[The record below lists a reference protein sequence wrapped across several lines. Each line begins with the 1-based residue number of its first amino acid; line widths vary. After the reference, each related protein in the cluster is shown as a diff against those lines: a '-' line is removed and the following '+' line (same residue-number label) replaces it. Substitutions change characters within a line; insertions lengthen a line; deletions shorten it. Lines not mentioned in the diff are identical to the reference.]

1 MLGDSITWSANVPF
15 GQRYGDF
22 IEQGL
27 QARLGERAVVDVAI
41 CGNGSDTVGQGL
53 ARLER
58 DVLAYEPDAVLINFG
73 GNNLIRETN
82 YVKKDLRALISGIRK
97 QQPHV
102 PIILETI
109 PTIIEK
115 LHEYRKHPDILK
127 DGGLTHALEARAHRI
142 IRRVAGEFALPL
154 HDRFRIF
161 QAALKEDESLNDQL
175 ICKDGVHLTVAGNRY
190 FARSAA
196 EVLANC
202 LNGPMRLSA
211 PAALWLK
218 RAECNAAFAECCRCL
233 RESGLELFLRS
244 SGSWSRLMLQQA
256 RSFARRAERLATAL
270 SVQSRAKKI
279 AVLSAVFS
287 ALQRALPSEIHQML
301 GAKEI
306 ENITWALSQLDSFPK
321 DPMVRRL
328 RNRLC
333 AIRRKRRV
341 VYTD

>member
-1 MLGDSITWSANVPF
+1 MLGDSITWSADVPF

-27 QARLGERAVVDVAI
+27 QARLGGRTVVDMAI
-41 CGNGSDTVGQGL
+41 CGDGGNTVGQGL

-58 DVLAYEPDAVLINFG
+58 DLLAYEPDAVLINLG

-97 QQPHV
+97 RQPHV

-115 LHEYRKHPDILK
+115 MHCYRKHPDILK
-127 DGGLTHALEARAHRI
+127 TGGLMHALDARAHQI
-142 IRRVAGEFALPL
+142 IRLVAGEFALPM
-154 HDRFRIF
+154 HDRFKIF
-161 QAALKEDESLNDQL
+161 QAALKGNKSLNNRL
-175 ICKDGVHLTVAGNRY
+175 ICKDGVHLTAAGNRY
-190 FARSAA
+190 FARSAS

-202 LNGPMRLSA
+202 LNGPTRLIA
-211 PAALWLK
+211 PAAVWLK
-218 RAECNAAFAECCRCL
+218 RAEDNAAFAECCRCL
-233 RESGLELFLRS
+233 QAGGLELFLRS

-256 RSFARRAERLATAL
+256 RSFARRAQCLATTP
-270 SVQSRAKKI
+270 SIQSRAKTI
-279 AVLSAVFS
+279 TGLAGAFS
-287 ALQRALPSEIHQML
+287 AYQRALPAEIHQMP
-301 GAKEI
+301 GAKEM
-306 ENITWALSQLDSFPK
+306 ENITWALSQLDFVPR

-333 AIRRKRRV
+333 AFRRK
-341 VYTD
+341 